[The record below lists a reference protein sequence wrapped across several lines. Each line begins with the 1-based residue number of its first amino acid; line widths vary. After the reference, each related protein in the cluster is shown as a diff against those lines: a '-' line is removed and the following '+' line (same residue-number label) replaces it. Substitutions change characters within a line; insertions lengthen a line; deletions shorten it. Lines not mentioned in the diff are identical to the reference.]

1 MNRIEKLF
9 QVKKQNILSIYFT
22 AGYLALNDTL
32 RTIQELNKAGV
43 DMIEIGMPFSDPV
56 ADGPVIQRS
65 NEKALSNGMTIKLLF
80 KQLAWVRETTD
91 LPLILM
97 GYINPVFKFGMENF
111 LHKCQKIGID
121 GIIIPD
127 LPVEEYQVSYEALFE
142 KYNIFNI
149 FLISPQTQDERITYL
164 DSISKGFLYMVSTTA
179 TTGTI
184 NNFDE
189 SQITYFKKV
198 NDLNLK
204 TPRLIGFGISNNET
218 FIQACDYSNGAI
230 IGSAFIRSLD
240 ENGTLPEN
248 ILGFIRKIRG

>member
-1 MNRIEKLF
+1 MNRIDKLF
-9 QVKKQNILSIYFT
+9 QSKKQNILSIYFT
-22 AGYLALNDTL
+22 AGFPSLIDTF
-32 RTIQELNKAGV
+32 RTIQELDKAGV

-56 ADGPVIQRS
+56 ADGQVIQRS
-65 NEKALSNGMTIKLLF
+65 SEKALSNGMTIKLLF

-97 GYINPVFKFGMENF
+97 GYINPVFKFGMKNF
-111 LHKCQKIGID
+111 LHKCQKTGID

-127 LPVEEYQVSYEALFE
+127 LPVEEYRVSYEALFE

-149 FLISPQTQDERITYL
+149 FLISPQTPEERITYL
-164 DSISKGFLYMVSTTA
+164 DSVSKGFLYMVSIAA

-198 NDLNLK
+198 NDLKLK

-218 FIQACDYSNGAI
+218 FIQACNFANGAI
-230 IGSAFIRSLD
+230 IGSSFIRALNG
-240 ENGTLPEN
+240 NGTLPEN
-248 ILGFIRKIRG
+248 IHGFIRKIRG

>member
-9 QVKKQNILSIYFT
+9 QFKKQNILSIYFT
-22 AGYLALNDTL
+22 AGFPALNDTL
-32 RTIQELNKAGV
+32 RTIQELDKAGV

-80 KQLAWVRETTD
+80 KQLARVREITD

-97 GYINPVFKFGMENF
+97 GYINPVFRFGMEKF
-111 LHKCQKIGID
+111 LHKCQKTGID

-127 LPVEEYQVSYEALFE
+127 LPVEEYRGPYEALFE
-142 KYNIFNI
+142 KYKVYNI
-149 FLISPQTQDERITYL
+149 FLISPQTSYERITYL
-164 DSISKGFLYMVSTTA
+164 DSVSKGFLYMVSTSA
-179 TTGTI
+179 TTGSI
-184 NNFDE
+184 NNFEE

-204 TPRLIGFGISNNET
+204 TPRLIGFGISNEAT

-240 ENGTLPEN
+240 ENGTLPE
-248 ILGFIRKIRG
+248 IIHGFIRKIR